1 MARARARP
9 VGAGDRRRGVLE
21 RWRRGVRS
29 RRRGDL
35 PGDLR
40 CDPRALRDRRP
51 ARRVRRVDV
60 SPRRATG
67 RRGRSAQQRR
77 KRHRMAP
84 ARVPDGGPRR
94 TLARLARRGRDHR
107 APTPRGRPEPDVE
120 RCRAGR
126 DRGARARERT
136 RGDLPRDAGRCR
148 LSRGAPVDRGRPRAS
163 RDRARHRDRRDAPAA
178 PVAHAALRGRARPA
192 ARHERRRRGLRARRR
207 ARGARAD
214 RHDPRSP
221 CGPFAARPYLPS
233 ASRRAHT
240 PGRRHGASAKAGGGA
255 GRTLYLERA
264 GGSVEAVVI
273 AVVVVA
279 VVLFFVSTYNRLV
292 TLRQRVKEAWAD
304 IDVQLKRR
312 HDLIPNLVE
321 TVKGYATHESTV
333 FQNVTQARAAAVA
346 AGATASPQERAQAE
360 NVLTGALRSVFAV
373 AENYPQLQAVQEFKD
388 LSENLTATEDKIA
401 FARRFYNGNVR
412 DYNTSL
418 QTFPTNLFADAFGFK
433 PEEYFE
439 LAEAG
444 EREAPQV
451 KF

>member
-1 MARARARP
+1 MEI
-9 VGAGDRRRGVLE
+9 L
-21 RWRRGVRS
+21 
-29 RRRGDL
+29 
-35 PGDLR
+35 
-40 CDPRALRDRRP
+40 
-51 ARRVRRVDV
+51 
-60 SPRRATG
+60 
-67 RRGRSAQQRR
+67 
-77 KRHRMAP
+77 
-84 ARVPDGGPRR
+84 
-94 TLARLARRGRDHR
+94 
-107 APTPRGRPEPDVE
+107 
-120 RCRAGR
+120 
-126 DRGARARERT
+126 
-136 RGDLPRDAGRCR
+136 
-148 LSRGAPVDRGRPRAS
+148 
-163 RDRARHRDRRDAPAA
+163 
-178 PVAHAALRGRARPA
+178 
-192 ARHERRRRGLRARRR
+192 
-207 ARGARAD
+207 
-214 RHDPRSP
+214 
-221 CGPFAARPYLPS
+221 
-233 ASRRAHT
+233 
-240 PGRRHGASAKAGGGA
+240 
-255 GRTLYLERA
+255 
-264 GGSVEAVVI
+264 
-273 AVVVVA
+273 VVVVIIA
-279 VVLFFVSTYNRLV
+279 ALALFFIGTYNRLI

-346 AGATASPQERAQAE
+346 VGASASPQERAQAE
-360 NVLTGALRSVFAV
+360 NMLTTALRSVFAV